1 MIRLNIPF
9 VLHFQAWS
17 EERSEGAP
25 FLIHDK
31 VRNSLNVGGRF
42 IQLNQSEGDF
52 LLLETNHMRLQLG
65 AVGVHWPG

>member
-42 IQLNQSEGDF
+42 IQLNQSEG
-52 LLLETNHMRLQLG
+52 TSYCWKQITCG
-65 AVGVHWPG
+65 CS